1 MPAPIIIMVSMQAAG
16 LLGTKGLGVLT
27 WDRYIAMIEVAEE
40 LFAVMDIASVCPIK
54 GKVGLRG

>member
-1 MPAPIIIMVSMQAAG
+1 MPAPIIIMVSMQAVG

-27 WDRYIAMIEVAEE
+27 WGRYIAMIEVAEE